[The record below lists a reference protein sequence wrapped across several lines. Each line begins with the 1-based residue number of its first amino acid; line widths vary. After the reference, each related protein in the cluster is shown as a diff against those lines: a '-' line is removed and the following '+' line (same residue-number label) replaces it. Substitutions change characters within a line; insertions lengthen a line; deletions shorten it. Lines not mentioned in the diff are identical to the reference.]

1 MVGIVLNRTVG
12 IVGGGVTGL
21 IIGIFL
27 AREGFKVSIFEK
39 NKLLSQ
45 TSSKTTKLLHG
56 GLRYLENFQI
66 KEVQNWS
73 KRSRMVAQKL
83 S

>member
-1 MVGIVLNRTVG
+1 MVGIVLNRSVG

-45 TSSKTTKLLHG
+45 TSSKTTKLL
-56 GLRYLENFQI
+56 I
-66 KEVQNWS
+66 
-73 KRSRMVAQKL
+73 
-83 S
+83 